1 MSKARLVQ
9 SPSRLREAA
18 GFDDRWQVE
27 YANYG
32 DTFVFTFYPDG
43 TGVCQEQTDYGGEAA
58 RVDVEWDAKL
68 IQGMPESEIQET
80 LEMLAAELFWDDVN
94 DKLEDPVLT
103 DDFIGENDDTN
114 IHFAKGSEEELEALT
129 RLILCS
135 FPSLWDAE
143 RGRDSLSIS
152 FTAGGE
158 HVEGPGI
165 DDDELPLG
173 RATPDA
179 EREAS
184 RVRELLE
191 FALALNEPWGEHLEY
206 NDGAY
211 NRMSGYSWYANSI
224 PVVIERPS
232 FHEIAEARQALRERL
247 AVHMSPQD
255 LDQLLPDE

>member
-1 MSKARLVQ
+1 MSKAELLE
-9 SPSRLREAA
+9 S
-18 GFDDRWQVE
+18 WQVE
-27 YANYG
+27 YATYG
-32 DTFVFTFYPDG
+32 DTFLFTFYADG
-43 TGVCQEQTDYGGEAA
+43 TGVCQEKMDYGGEAE
-58 RVDVEWDAKL
+58 RVDVEWDTKS
-68 IQGMPESEIQET
+68 IQDMEESEIQET
-80 LEMLAAELFWDDVN
+80 LEMLAAELFWDEVN
-94 DKLEDPVLT
+94 NKLEDPILT
-103 DDFIGENDDTN
+103 DDFIGENGDAN

-135 FPSLWDAE
+135 FPSLWDD
-143 RGRDSLSIS
+143 GTDSLSIS

-179 EREAS
+179 ERDAS

-224 PVVIERPS
+224 PVVVERPS

-255 LDQLLPDE
+255 LDRLLPDE